1 MHSAKPDEFDVERG
15 RLRQMDR
22 NVGLVPRYVGRAHRA
37 LEIDK
42 NIRER
47 LLEIDE
53 ARGQPEC
60 SQSLGDG
67 DPDFARER
75 IGDGI
80 AGAQQ
85 IERRRLHAFDRRNN
99 QRSFVGQAGAMDVAR
114 KQGGADLPLEII
126 DPPANDVDRQV
137 KPLGRGS
144 EASATHDLQKYPG
157 RVPIRETAESDLV
170 AFLLRNA
177 PFQRQTHT

>member
-1 MHSAKPDEFDVERG
+1 MHSAEPDEFDVKRG
-15 RLRQMDR
+15 RSRQMDR
-22 NVGLVPRYVGRAHRA
+22 NVGLVPRHVGRAHRA
-37 LEIDK
+37 VQVDQ

-47 LLEIDE
+47 LLEFDE

-60 SQSLGDG
+60 SQTLGDG

-85 IERRRLHAFDRRNN
+85 VERRGLHAFDRRNH
-99 QRSFVGQAGAMDVAR
+99 QRTFVGQAGAMDVAR
-114 KQGGADLPLEII
+114 EQRGADLPLEIV
-126 DPPANDVDRQV
+126 DPPAHDVDRQV

-144 EASATHDLQKYPG
+144 EAPAPHDFQKYPG
-157 RVPIRETAESDLV
+157 RVPIRETAENDLM